1 VFAAM
6 VVWVDIGRGLVLKL
20 ETALFQRLD
29 NLLSMS
35 VWHEDVVGKVCGDE
49 EDGSVIQSAAAW

>member
-1 VFAAM
+1 M